1 MLQEIHPGLPASWYY
16 DTQHFARE
24 ISDIWQQQWICTGR
38 ESDWPDTGSY
48 QVVSIGDQNILI
60 VRADN
65 GQLNAFHN
73 TCRHRGS
80 ILCEQ
85 ASGQLQQ
92 GRIVCPYHAWTY
104 DLQGKLQA
112 TPRRVESNDFD
123 ASRYSLYGVAL
134 QTWGGFVFISLA
146 KHPDRSLVNVYGPEF
161 GLLKNWPLAELQ
173 LAHRE
178 SHMVACN
185 WKVFWENYLECYHC
199 PGIHP
204 ELCRLV
210 PIYSQG
216 FLSAADFQAVGR
228 ESPSP
233 AGQLLR
239 ADARTWAADGV
250 SGLPL
255 IEGPTETEQARGMT
269 FATLIPTMFVV
280 AHQDYVRSVRVLPL
294 GPESTCLTV
303 DWLLPEGSMN
313 SDPGAIEKLTRFARQ
328 VVRED
333 ARACELNQRGLR
345 AKAHQQGV
353 LMPQEYDVLAFDNWV
368 RDCLGKSV

>member
-1 MLQEIHPGLPASWYY
+1 MLKETHPGLPASWYF
-16 DTQHFARE
+16 DEAHFARE
-24 ISDIWQQQWICTGR
+24 MSSIWKQQWICAGR
-38 ESDWPDTGSY
+38 VSDWPDAGSY
-48 QVVSIGDQNILI
+48 QVVPIGDQNILI
-60 VRADN
+60 VRADD

-104 DLQGKLQA
+104 DLQGNLQR

-123 ASRYSLYGVAL
+123 ASHYSLYGVAL

-146 KHPDRSLVNVYGPEF
+146 EHPNRSLSEVHGAEF
-161 GLLKNWPLAELQ
+161 ELLKNWPLEELQ

-178 SHMVACN
+178 AHIVACN
-185 WKVFWENYLECYHC
+185 WKIFWGNFLECYHC

-210 PIYSQG
+210 PIYGQG
-216 FLSAADFQAVGR
+216 FLSAEDFQALGR

-233 AGQLLR
+233 AERLLR
-239 ADARTWAADGV
+239 PGAQTWAADGV

-255 IEGPTETEQARGMT
+255 IEGPTDAERARGMV

-294 GPESTCLTV
+294 GPETTCLSV
-303 DWLLPEGSMN
+303 DWLLPKGSM
-313 SDPGAIEKLTRFARQ
+313 STDSAEIEKLTRFARQ
-328 VVRED
+328 VVSED